1 MKAEKF
7 TNAQGEERII
17 VHFEKDANG
26 NPTKAP
32 FSCSVAELEDEA
44 DLIDSI
50 TFETDLKG
58 NKAKEVLNLIKS
70 VA

>member
-7 TNAQGEERII
+7 TNGHGVEMIH
-17 VHFEKDANG
+17 VHFEKDAFG

-32 FSCSVAELEDEA
+32 FSCSVEELEDEA
-44 DLIDSI
+44 DLLDTI
-50 TFETDLKG
+50 TFDTDLKG
-58 NKAKEVLNLIKS
+58 EKAIEILNLIKS